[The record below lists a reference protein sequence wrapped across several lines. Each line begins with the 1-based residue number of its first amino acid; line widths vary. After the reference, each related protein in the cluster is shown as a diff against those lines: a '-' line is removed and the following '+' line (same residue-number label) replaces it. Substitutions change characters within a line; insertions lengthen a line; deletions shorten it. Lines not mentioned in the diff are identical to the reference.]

1 MKMEQIN
8 YGIIESPVGGIIIA
22 WSEEGMISLAFQN
35 APKPVDPDPAWRQ
48 RNEVRSDIAV
58 QLAEYFSGDRR
69 EFDLP
74 LVMKGTAF
82 QREVWEELL
91 RIPYGETISYGE
103 LARRIGRTNA
113 ASRAVGAA
121 NGRNPLA
128 LVVPCHRV
136 IGSGGEL
143 TGYAFGLDIKRSLLA
158 LEQGNGGMMIP
169 EAQTSLH
176 FMA

>member
-1 MKMEQIN
+1 MNMEQID
-8 YGIIESPVGGIIIA
+8 YGIIESPVGGIIVA

-35 APKPVDPDPAWRQ
+35 APKPVHPDPAWRR
-48 RNEVRSDIAV
+48 RNEVRNDIAV
-58 QLAEYFSGDRR
+58 QLGEYFSGDRR

-82 QREVWEELL
+82 QKEVWEELL

-103 LARRIGRTNA
+103 QARRIGRTSA

-121 NGRNPLA
+121 NGRNLLA

-136 IGSGGEL
+136 IGSSGKL
-143 TGYAFGLDIKRSLLA
+143 IGYASGLDIKRSLLE
-158 LEQGNGGMMIP
+158 LEQGNGGMIP
-169 EAQTSLH
+169 EAQTSL